1 MEQLVDGG
9 MYGEGG
15 PSSRQRIVNGE
26 ERDEITTTATISVRR
41 DGAMEQQLSDDDR
54 QIV

>member
-1 MEQLVDGG
+1 MVKG
-9 MYGEGG
+9 
-15 PSSRQRIVNGE
+15 

-41 DGAMEQQLSDDDR
+41 DGAMEQQLSDDDQ